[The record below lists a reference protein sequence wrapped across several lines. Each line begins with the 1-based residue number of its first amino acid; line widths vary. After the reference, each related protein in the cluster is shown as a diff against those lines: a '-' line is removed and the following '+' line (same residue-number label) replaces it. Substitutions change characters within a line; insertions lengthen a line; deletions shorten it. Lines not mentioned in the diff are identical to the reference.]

1 MPRPMPLPPPV
12 TMATFPSSRAMQSSV
27 DIIGVSE
34 GHMTTHRL
42 RSRNWFGRQDL
53 DGFAH
58 RSWLKTEGYSDAM
71 FDGRPVIGI
80 GNSWSE
86 LTNCNAH
93 LRQVAEA
100 VKRGVLS
107 AGGFPLEF
115 PTISLGEILMKPTTM
130 LFRNLMAM
138 DVEECIRAYPLD
150 GVVLLSGCDK
160 TTPAMLMGAASAD
173 VPAIVVTGGPMLR
186 GKWGQEELGSGTD
199 VWRYWAERRAGRLSE
214 EEWCEMESCMSRS
227 AGHCMVMGTAS
238 TMASMAEAL
247 GMTLP
252 GNAAIP
258 APDSRRLALAE
269 LSGRR
274 AVEMASAGGPRP
286 SEILTAQAFDNAIR
300 ADMAIGGSTNAII
313 HLVAIAGRVGVPLPL
328 KRFDELSKTTPFLVN
343 LRPSGKYLMED
354 FFYAGGLPAVLR
366 QLQPLL
372 HGGAL
377 TVNGRS
383 IADNVKDAKCYN
395 EDVIRPLSMPL
406 AGEGGTV
413 ILFGNLCPDGAV
425 LKQSAASPHL
435 LTHRGHAVVFEDHA
449 DLHRRIDDESL
460 PIDETSVLVL
470 KQVGPKGAPGMPEW
484 GAAPIPSRLLR
495 KGVKDMVRISDAR
508 MSGTSYGTVVL
519 HVAPESAIGGPLALV
534 RDGDEVELDVPR
546 RSLTLRVSDDEL
558 ARRRAAWRP
567 RAPHFTRGYGKL
579 FLDHVLQANEGV
591 DFDYLKGRT
600 PVRFEDTAGPSHS

>member
-1 MPRPMPLPPPV
+1 
-12 TMATFPSSRAMQSSV
+12 
-27 DIIGVSE
+27 
-34 GHMTTHRL
+34 MTTQPL

-58 RSWLKTEGYSDAM
+58 RSWLKTEGYSDLV

-100 VKRGVLS
+100 VKRGVWS

-115 PTISLGEILMKPTTM
+115 PTISLGEVLMKPTTM

-150 GVVLLSGCDK
+150 AVVLLSGCDK

-173 VPAIVVTGGPMLR
+173 VPAVMVTGGPMLR
-186 GKWGQEELGSGTD
+186 GVWRQEELGSGTD
-199 VWRYWAERRAGRLSE
+199 LWRLWAERRAGRLSDE
-214 EEWCEMESCMSRS
+214 ELCEAESCMSRS

-238 TMASMAEAL
+238 TMASMVEAL

-274 AVEMASAGGPRP
+274 AVEMARAGGPKP

-313 HLVAIAGRVGVPLPL
+313 HLVAIAGRAGVPLPL
-328 KRFDELSKTTPFLVN
+328 TRFDELSRTTPFLVN
-343 LRPSGKYLMED
+343 VRPSGKYLMED
-354 FFYAGGLPAVLR
+354 FFYAGGLSAVLR
-366 QLQPLL
+366 QLLPLL
-372 HGGAL
+372 HGDAL

-383 IADNVKDAKCYN
+383 LADNVREAACYN
-395 EDVIRPLSMPL
+395 EDVIRQLGMPI
-406 AGEGGTV
+406 APEGGTV
-413 ILFGNLCPDGAV
+413 ILRGNLCPDGAV

-435 LTHRGHAVVFEDHA
+435 MTHRGRAVVFEDHA
-449 DLHRRIDDESL
+449 DLHRRIDDDAL
-460 PIDETSVLVL
+460 AVDETSILVL
-470 KQVGPKGAPGMPEW
+470 KHVGPKGAPGMPEW
-484 GAAPIPSRLLR
+484 GAAPIPTRLLR

-519 HVAPESAIGGPLALV
+519 HVAPESAVGGPLALV
-534 RDGDEVELDVPR
+534 RDGDEIELNVPGR
-546 RSLTLRVSDDEL
+546 TLTLRVGDEEL
-558 ARRRAAWRP
+558 GRRRAAWKPRP
-567 RAPHFTRGYGKL
+567 PHFDRGYGRM
-579 FLDHVLQANEGV
+579 FLDHVLQAHEGC
-591 DFDYLKGRT
+591 DFDFLRGRT
-600 PVRFEDTAGPSHS
+600 PVRMEDTAGPSHA

>member
-1 MPRPMPLPPPV
+1 
-12 TMATFPSSRAMQSSV
+12 
-27 DIIGVSE
+27 
-34 GHMTTHRL
+34 MTTQPL
-42 RSRNWFGRQDL
+42 RSRNWFGRADL
-53 DGFAH
+53 DGFVH
-58 RSWLKTEGYSDAM
+58 RSWLKTEGFSDLV

-80 GNSWSE
+80 ANSWSE

-100 VKRGVLS
+100 VKRGVWS

-115 PTISLGEILMKPTTM
+115 PTISLGEVLMKPTTM

-150 GVVLLSGCDK
+150 AVVLLSGCDK

-173 VPAIVVTGGPMLR
+173 VPALMVTGGPMLR
-186 GKWGQEELGSGTD
+186 GRWRTEDLGSGTD
-199 VWRYWAERRAGRLSE
+199 AWRLWAERRAERLTDE
-214 EEWCEMESCMSRS
+214 ELCEAESCMSRS
-227 AGHCMVMGTAS
+227 SGHCMVMGTAS
-238 TMASMAEAL
+238 TMASVAEAL

-258 APDSRRLALAE
+258 APDSRRLTLAE

-274 AVEMASAGGPRP
+274 AVEMAQARGPRP
-286 SEILTAQAFDNAIR
+286 SQILTAHAFDNAIR

-328 KRFDELSKTTPFLVN
+328 TRFDELAKTTPFLVN

-354 FFYAGGLPAVLR
+354 FFYAGGLPVVLKE
-366 QLQPLL
+366 LLPLL
-372 HGGAL
+372 HGDAL
-377 TVNGRS
+377 TVNGKTM
-383 IADNVKDAKCYN
+383 AANVAGARCYN
-395 EDVIRPLSMPL
+395 EDVIRPLGMPL
-406 AGEGGTV
+406 APEGGTV

-435 LTHRGHAVVFEDHA
+435 LTHRGRAVVFEDHA
-449 DLHRRIDDESL
+449 DLHRRIDDPNL
-460 PIDETSVLVL
+460 AVDETSVLVL
-470 KQVGPKGAPGMPEW
+470 KQVGPRGAPGMPEW
-484 GAAPIPSRLLR
+484 GAAPIPARLLK

-519 HVAPESAIGGPLALV
+519 HVAPESAVGGPLALV
-534 RDGDEVELDVPR
+534 RDGDEIELDVPR
-546 RSLTLRVSDDEL
+546 RRLNLRVSDEEI
-558 ARRRAAWRP
+558 ARRKAAWKP
-567 RAPHFTRGYGKL
+567 RSPHFSRGYGRL

-591 DFDYLKGRT
+591 DFDFLRGKT
-600 PVRFEDTAGPSHS
+600 PVRDEDTAGPSHS